1 VIFTELCRRKDFLA
15 VHFSQFEIFTP
26 VVQHKPQSELADAFK
41 LVVNKFSCFLG
52 PVLEKQV
59 VILELPGLKMALRFS
74 LLH

>member
-1 VIFTELCRRKDFLA
+1 
-15 VHFSQFEIFTP
+15 
-26 VVQHKPQSELADAFK
+26 LADAFK

-59 VILELPGLKMALRFS
+59 VILELPSLKMALRFS